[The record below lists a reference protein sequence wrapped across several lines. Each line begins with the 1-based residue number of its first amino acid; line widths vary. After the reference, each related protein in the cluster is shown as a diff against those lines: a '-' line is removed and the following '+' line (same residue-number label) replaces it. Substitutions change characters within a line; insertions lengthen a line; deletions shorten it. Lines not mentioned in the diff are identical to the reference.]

1 MRVVNVAELTA
12 FERDVLDF
20 EGRWWAYAKKC
31 DAIVEHFKMKPSTY
45 YLKRSEIIA
54 RPEALEYAP
63 VTVRQL
69 RRTNRAKATVVRVSA
84 TS

>member
-1 MRVVNVAELTA
+1 MAALTA

-20 EGRWWAYAKKC
+20 ESRWWAYSKKS
-31 DAIVEHFKMKPSTY
+31 DAIVEHFRMKPSTY
-45 YLKRSEIIA
+45 YVKRSEIVA

-69 RRTNRAKATVVRVSA
+69 RRTNRPKASARVAA
-84 TS
+84 TA

>member
-1 MRVVNVAELTA
+1 MRVVSVAELTA

-45 YLKRSEIIA
+45 YAKRSEIVA

-63 VTVRQL
+63 ITVRQL
-69 RRTNRAKATVVRVSA
+69 RRVNPSRRKVTT
-84 TS
+84 